1 MRVNAVAL
9 LLLIGV
15 PIAAFLVILNRPV
28 RLAPLVG
35 IEAKCMVC
43 ERKATRT
50 LKRVAEGLRNKGV
63 YVYERSEYPSGMPVW
78 CDLHGPDRT
87 RENSRL
93 AYYGAIAAFAVAG
106 TAYEKMRRSA

>member
-1 MRVNAVAL
+1 MRVNAVAF

-15 PIAAFLVILNRPV
+15 PVAAFLVILNRPV
-28 RLAPLVG
+28 RLVPLVG
-35 IEAKCMVC
+35 IEARCMVC
-43 ERKATRT
+43 DRKATRT
-50 LKRVAEGLRNKGV
+50 LKRVADGLRARGV

-78 CDLHGPDRT
+78 CDVHGPDKT

-106 TAYEKMRRSA
+106 TAYEMLRRSA